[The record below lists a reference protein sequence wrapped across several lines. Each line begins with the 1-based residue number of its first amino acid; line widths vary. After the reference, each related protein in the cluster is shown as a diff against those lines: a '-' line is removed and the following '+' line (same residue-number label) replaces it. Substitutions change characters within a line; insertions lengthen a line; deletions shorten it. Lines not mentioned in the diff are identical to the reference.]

1 MKVVFNTED
10 RQSSTTLVTK
20 AYVDNRGFYSLQ
32 KEPARSNNSGE
43 SRWDYWDSELLS
55 GSGFSQPSKS
65 ATQSGSTETETLP
78 PIGIHHACSEVSSSN
93 YGANSYGVATFT
105 GHDNFG
111 VISSTRKALES
122 EKSCKKSFC

>member
-1 MKVVFNTED
+1 MITE
-10 RQSSTTLVTK
+10 
-20 AYVDNRGFYSLQ
+20 GFIRFRRNQNAQTIAENFGGIIGIQNY
-32 KEPARSNNSGE
+32 
-43 SRWDYWDSELLS
+43 YS

-65 ATQSGSTETETLP
+65 ATQSGSTETETLA
-78 PIGIHHACSEVSSSN
+78 PIGTHHACAAVSSSN